1 MGVFLPRFSP
11 TRLRLEAIEHHVR
24 NHCCGHLPA
33 TAFPSAT
40 RQASSAGGFGHTA
53 KASLIEA
60 THTAQRDTLAQAHK
74 QGIAHALR
82 SLEHLHRQWSHQ
94 TQPTLAASCAQSV
107 CRIQALPAGKKM
119 LHKTQHQPQL

>member
-33 TAFPSAT
+33 TTFP
-40 RQASSAGGFGHTA
+40 SAGGFGHTA
-53 KASLIEA
+53 KTSLIEA

-119 LHKTQHQPQL
+119 FHKTQHQPQL